1 MAPKEGGRRRNIAGT
16 LTKALLWEIDV
27 LVVEV
32 FASLLLSSLPLFPL
46 LLPVPY
52 VYTVNGG
59 SRRLLGVS
67 LSEAL
72 FNWYL

>member
-1 MAPKEGGRRRNIAGT
+1 MAPKEGERRRNIAGT

-32 FASLLLSSLPLFPL
+32 FASLLSSLPLFPL
-46 LLPVPY
+46 LPPVPY